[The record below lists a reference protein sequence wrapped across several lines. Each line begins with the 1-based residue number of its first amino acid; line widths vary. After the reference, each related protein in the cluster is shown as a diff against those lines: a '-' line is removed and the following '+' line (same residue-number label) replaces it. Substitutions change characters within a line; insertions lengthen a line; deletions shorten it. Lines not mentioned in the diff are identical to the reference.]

1 MDDDLEQKKAKLEK
15 PNLDVMSIEELHD
28 YVAEM
33 EAEIERVRTM
43 IKAKTTHRGAADAF
57 FKN

>member
-1 MDDDLEQKKAKLEK
+1 MDDDLDPKKAKLEK

-33 EAEIERVRTM
+33 EAEIERVRAM
-43 IKAKTTHRGAADAF
+43 IEAKTTHRGAADAF

>member
-1 MDDDLEQKKAKLEK
+1 MDDDLDPKKAKLEK

-33 EAEIERVRTM
+33 VAEIERVRTM
-43 IKAKTTHRGAADAF
+43 IEAKTSHRGAADAF
-57 FKN
+57 FNN